1 MCACVVFFFFFLPP
15 FLKFAQSFLLKLK
28 ALCLPLLKVVMM
40 TSSVSV
46 AMEACDAGSLEMI
59 HGWNMLSGFLG
70 KYCCCFV
77 VSFIQNTVCCR
88 KALLRQMVC
97 VSAVVHEC
105 LYSCT
110 SLLTAGV
117 NICSRRKDKTLF
129 TRSKLDF
136 LGFLSKL
143 VKTNTSEI

>member
-1 MCACVVFFFFFLPP
+1 MRECVCVVLFLLLPP
-15 FLKFAQSFLLKLK
+15 FLKFAQSYVLKLK

-70 KYCCCFV
+70 
-77 VSFIQNTVCCR
+77 
-88 KALLRQMVC
+88 
-97 VSAVVHEC
+97 
-105 LYSCT
+105 
-110 SLLTAGV
+110 V

-136 LGFLSKL
+136 LGFLS
-143 VKTNTSEI
+143 NF

>member
-1 MCACVVFFFFFLPP
+1 MKGVCVCVFLPP

-70 KYCCCFV
+70 KYCCCKVDLSSVLSRTQCAVEKRCLGKWCAYLRWFM
-77 VSFIQNTVCCR
+77 NVCI
-88 KALLRQMVC
+88 LVP
-97 VSAVVHEC
+97 
-105 LYSCT
+105 
-110 SLLTAGV
+110 
-117 NICSRRKDKTLF
+117 LF
-129 TRSKLDF
+129 
-136 LGFLSKL
+136 
-143 VKTNTSEI
+143 

>member
-1 MCACVVFFFFFLPP
+1 
-15 FLKFAQSFLLKLK
+15 
-28 ALCLPLLKVVMM
+28 MM

-70 KYCCCFV
+70 KYCCCKV
-77 VSFIQNTVCCR
+77 DLSSVLSRTVCCR

-97 VSAVVHEC
+97 VPAVVHEC

-110 SLLTAGV
+110 SFLTAGV